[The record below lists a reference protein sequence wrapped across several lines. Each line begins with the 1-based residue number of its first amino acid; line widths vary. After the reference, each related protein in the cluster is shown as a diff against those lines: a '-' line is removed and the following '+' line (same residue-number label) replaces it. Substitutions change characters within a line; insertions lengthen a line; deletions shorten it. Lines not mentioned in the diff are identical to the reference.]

1 MKQLKYIITIC
12 LITVLS
18 SCDNFESK
26 FYEHIDKGQINAIKN
41 GFDTFNLSSVTDFEW
56 ESVVLIRGNESV
68 PVFKEE
74 IEQILNNKTGNKYKA
89 EDLSTNRDRFYFLT
103 PKKELIIKEISSG
116 IHNHKPEFDLESCMV
131 DSTKERFWLS
141 KKECKFILKTNVQKV
156 GDGTVFMFP
165 NCETKFAPKD
175 IKDK

>member
-1 MKQLKYIITIC
+1 M
-12 LITVLS
+12 VLS

-41 GFDTFNLSSVTDFEW
+41 GSDTFDLSTSTDFVW
-56 ESVVLIRGNESV
+56 DSVVLIRGNESV

-74 IEQILNNKTGNKYKA
+74 IERVLNNKTRNTFKA
-89 EDLSTNRDRFYFLT
+89 EDLSINIDRFYFLT
-103 PKKELIIKEISSG
+103 PKKELIVKEIS
-116 IHNHKPEFDLESCMV
+116 HNHKPEFDLESCMI

-141 KKECKFILKTNVQKV
+141 KKECRFTLKTNVQKV

-165 NCETKFAPKD
+165 NCETKFAPKY
-175 IKDK
+175 IKSK